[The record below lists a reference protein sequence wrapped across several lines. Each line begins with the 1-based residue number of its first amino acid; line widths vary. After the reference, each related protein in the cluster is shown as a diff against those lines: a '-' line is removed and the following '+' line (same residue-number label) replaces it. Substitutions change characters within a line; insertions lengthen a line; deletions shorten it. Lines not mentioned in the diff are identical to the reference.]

1 MAVKKSELYSSL
13 WASCDSLRGGMDA
26 SQYKD
31 YILTL
36 LFVKYVSDKYK
47 GVAYGDIDVPEGGS
61 FDNMLALIGNRNIGE
76 EMDKV
81 IARLAEANNNLRG
94 VIDNAYFNDE
104 NKLGRGQEMVD
115 KLSELLAIF
124 RDQMPDLS
132 KNRADGDDLIG
143 DAYEYLM
150 RKFATESGKS
160 KGQFYT
166 PAEVSRVLAKVVGI
180 ENASGENITLYEK
193 TLPTLIQTNET
204 KKSTQIDA
212 FFESKP
218 KIDAFLKI
226 DANAKRQE
234 YKMAS

>member
-180 ENASGENITLYEK
+180 ENASGENITLY
-193 TLPTLIQTNET
+193 
-204 KKSTQIDA
+204 
-212 FFESKP
+212 
-218 KIDAFLKI
+218 
-226 DANAKRQE
+226 
-234 YKMAS
+234 

>member
-180 ENASGENITLYEK
+180 ENASGENITLYEIIMQR
-193 TLPTLIQTNET
+193 LIQFNDCRR
-204 KKSTQIDA
+204 SLPLA
-212 FFESKP
+212 G
-218 KIDAFLKI
+218 
-226 DANAKRQE
+226 
-234 YKMAS
+234 